1 MGDSNV
7 FADLWKGLG
16 DAMASIE
23 ESVSTAAASLPG
35 IAPRDGATPSEEAEA
50 SSDHG
55 GHVAPPLLKT
65 HDDVFVLEET
75 LRQSAEEMDV
85 RAMSLEELL
94 AEHLDLSSRMN
105 DACVKSVQLYGE
117 VTPSF
122 VLATFTHAEIRFW
135 NACESCVDTYGELNL
150 EAITEVM
157 EEMAERVQQLQ
168 NAKAAGTRAG
178 QRQRD
183 VGPRK
188 EKKKTNKDFRNAV
201 DGYRLGGKDH
211 AAFLQ
216 RFKKSVAELH
226 SEDWIDFKDSRRS
239 TQRTFLDQH
248 SRNGEIGDVYG
259 EDLKSW
265 TPEELMNAVEFR
277 QTQRLKI
284 KDMKISVK
292 GRPLPPYLQRYFK
305 ELGHAQI
312 EKLQASLNKAATGE
326 HIKQEV
332 DEEPEDP
339 LPPTEAQM
347 EELLRT
353 REFTEMREDNRG
365 RAGFNPVQRSGG
377 SRASRSGSRSGHSRG
392 SRSRSRS
399 RSRRNSRAGSV
410 RSGSSASP
418 SQSGAPSRSDGA
430 STFGGSYG
438 GQAKTRNSMISAAAM
453 GWQPATSPVASV
465 RIMKKEEMQRNARG
479 GFLGDDDTLSSAG
492 SNTSSA
498 MASSYGKKDGML
510 NTHQNQK
517 QFFMDTIDSVGE
529 DIASSAGGKS
539 RKSCGRRDHQADF
552 DSRSASSWVDKIER
566 ESAALVA
573 RVRKTQGGMALHRAN
588 PTFENGRRT
597 GRAMPL
603 GAEGR
608 PNPLAPVTV
617 ADPRVGDSMKF
628 GGIDGKTV
636 EAFAISPA
644 GQRTIP
650 HLNTFNNQSLITK
663 AAQQRFKDRS

>member
-122 VLATFTHAEIRFW
+122 VLATFTHAGVEASR
-135 NACESCVDTYGELNL
+135 YGELNL

-339 LPPTEAQM
+339 LPPTE
-347 EELLRT
+347 
-353 REFTEMREDNRG
+353 EMREDNRG

-399 RSRRNSRAGSV
+399 RSSLEPAFLSMQND
-410 RSGSSASP
+410 SGFD
-418 SQSGAPSRSDGA
+418 GDGA

-498 MASSYGKKDGML
+498 MASSYGK
-510 NTHQNQK
+510 
-517 QFFMDTIDSVGE
+517 
-529 DIASSAGGKS
+529 
-539 RKSCGRRDHQADF
+539 
-552 DSRSASSWVDKIER
+552 R
-566 ESAALVA
+566 EGT
-573 RVRKTQGGMALHRAN
+573 RV
-588 PTFENGRRT
+588 
-597 GRAMPL
+597 
-603 GAEGR
+603 
-608 PNPLAPVTV
+608 V
-617 ADPRVGDSMKF
+617 
-628 GGIDGKTV
+628 
-636 EAFAISPA
+636 
-644 GQRTIP
+644 
-650 HLNTFNNQSLITK
+650 
-663 AAQQRFKDRS
+663 